1 MVMPGKYTIA
11 LSKKVNGVVTPLGEP
26 QSFTAYVPEQDKMN
40 PEDRK
45 MLVEFQKKAAKLQRA
60 FSGASQMVGE
70 LKNRLVS
77 IKRALNE
84 TASSVDNLVSDAL
97 SLETRLNVIIR
108 NFRGDQTKRSR
119 NENSQLSI
127 SDRVNKAV
135 YDMSSSTS
143 RPTQTVQDAYII
155 ANDDFTIELQKLR
168 TLVEVD
174 LPKLEKAMEAAGAP
188 WTSGRLPEW
197 KGE

>member
-1 MVMPGKYTIA
+1 M
-11 LSKKVNGVVTPLGEP
+11 S
-26 QSFTAYVPEQDKMN
+26 
-40 PEDRK
+40 
-45 MLVEFQKKAAKLQRA
+45 
-60 FSGASQMVGE
+60 GE

-84 TASSVDNLVSDAL
+84 TASPVDNLISDAL
-97 SLETRLNVIIR
+97 SLETRLNEIIH

-119 NENSQLSI
+119 NENSRLSI

-143 RPTQTVQDAYII
+143 RPTQTVQDAYDI
-155 ANDDFTIELQKLR
+155 ANAEFTLELQKLG
-168 TLVEVD
+168 TLVEVE
-174 LPKLEKAMEAAGAP
+174 LPKLEKAMETAGAP